1 MSGGVGDRLPRSNSG
16 EGLPTGN
23 RERRRPQLG
32 RRRLSWD
39 IGAIMTQLDA
49 AALRR
54 ACDLAAAAA
63 RAPSDLILAA
73 FRSAALAVEF
83 KADGTPVT
91 AADREAETT
100 IRHCLR
106 GSAEFGSI
114 PILGEEGGQDGPVGD
129 YRWIVDP
136 IDGTR
141 GFARGLPTF
150 GTLVALEETALRRA
164 LVGVIHLPLTNETLS
179 AARGLGATRDGRSLR
194 ASSAADLRAA
204 VVSLPDVAEFRGAGL
219 ELAYEAVH
227 AACDHVRGYT
237 DCWAHAL
244 VVAGAVDAL
253 LEPALSSWDVRAT
266 EVLIAEAGGECRLRK
281 SRVAGKYDLVCGSA
295 GLVGQIAALAQFE

>member
-1 MSGGVGDRLPRSNSG
+1 MGYWP
-16 EGLPTGN
+16 
-23 RERRRPQLG
+23 
-32 RRRLSWD
+32 
-39 IGAIMTQLDA
+39 IMTPLDA
-49 AALRR
+49 AALGR
-54 ACDLAAAAA
+54 ARDLAAAAA
-63 RAPSDLILAA
+63 RAPSDLILAW
-73 FRSAALAVEF
+73 FRLAGLPVES

-91 AADREAETT
+91 AADREAELT
-100 IRHCLR
+100 IRRCLR
-106 GSAEFGSI
+106 GSSEFGGL
-114 PILGEEGGQDGPVGD
+114 PILGEEGGQEGQVGE

-164 LVGVIHLPLTNETLS
+164 LVGVIHLPLTNETLA
-179 AARGLGATRDGRSLR
+179 AARGLGATRNGQSLR

-204 VVSLPDVAEFRGAGL
+204 VVSLPDVGEFRAAGM
-219 ELAYEAVH
+219 EAAYTAVH

-253 LEPALSSWDVRAT
+253 LEPALSPWDVRAT
-266 EVLIAEAGGECRLRK
+266 EVLIAEAGGECRLRA
-281 SRVAGKYDLVCGSA
+281 SRVAGKYDLVCGSRA
-295 GLVGQIAALAQFE
+295 LVGRIAALVQFE

>member
-1 MSGGVGDRLPRSNSG
+1 
-16 EGLPTGN
+16 
-23 RERRRPQLG
+23 
-32 RRRLSWD
+32 
-39 IGAIMTQLDA
+39 MTQLDA

-54 ACDLAAAAA
+54 ARDLAAAAA

-73 FRSAALAVEF
+73 FRSAALAVES

-91 AADREAETT
+91 AADREAEMT
-100 IRHCLR
+100 IRRCLR
-106 GSAEFGSI
+106 GSAEFGSF
-114 PILGEEGGQDGPVGD
+114 PILGEEGGQDGQGGD

-150 GTLVALEETALRRA
+150 GTLVALEETALHRA

-179 AARGLGATRDGRSLR
+179 AARGLGATRNGQSLR
-194 ASSAADLRAA
+194 ASSAADLRAS
-204 VVSLPDVAEFRGAGL
+204 VVSLPDVTEFRGAGM
-219 ELAYEAVH
+219 EVAYEAVH

-266 EVLIAEAGGECRLRK
+266 EVLIAEAGGECRLRN

-295 GLVGQIAALAQFE
+295 GLVGQIAELAQFE